1 LDWIFFYFDGLKF
14 FGKNGRCGEAELDR
28 ETFRKDVQV
37 LAVRVPVRRTAEFLK
52 AIKQVCGEPR
62 PAAAD
67 AKWLFGS
74 VLQ

>member
-1 LDWIFFYFDGLKF
+1 MADV
-14 FGKNGRCGEAELDR
+14 EEELDR

-52 AIKQVCGEPR
+52 ALKQVCGEPR

-74 VLQ
+74 VLQLITGVAGGS